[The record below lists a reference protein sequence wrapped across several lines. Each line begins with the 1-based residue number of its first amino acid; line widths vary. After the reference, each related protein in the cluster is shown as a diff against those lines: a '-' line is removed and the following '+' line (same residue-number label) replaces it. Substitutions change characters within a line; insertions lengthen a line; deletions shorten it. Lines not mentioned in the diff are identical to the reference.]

1 VSCSPR
7 GPAAESYRLSQK
19 IIGFLLRNQPTAT
32 VIQRIVSGGVLAHID
47 EDYAM
52 SQHGT
57 ADVSQEGTAAQSEQL
72 IRELQSADVV
82 VIATPMNNYT
92 LPSSLKLWIDH
103 VVRVRWTFNVSREG
117 KVGLL
122 RDRPVFVAVSS
133 AGRYS
138 GANVPREF
146 FLRIRA
152 GDRSDRS
159 PPATSAFESVTQ
171 RQQVTLDCLQI
182 QAFELSRVVEIRVR
196 GIGLRGVLLQQ
207 IDPQLVWP
215 PVAVGSPSAGN
226 VTDFYRFDRAKSTK
240 ARRGAGT

>member
-1 VSCSPR
+1 MNILHVSCSPR

-32 VIQRIVSGGVLAHID
+32 VTERNVSGGVLAHID

-138 GANVPREF
+138 GANARQPD
-146 FLRIRA
+146 FLTPYLRA
-152 GDRSDRS
+152 ILGMIGLHDLTFISVQGAALGALALAEARANADQALLEYFSAVQTDPGSSPWSTPLRS
-159 PPATSAFESVTQ
+159 PA
-171 RQQVTLDCLQI
+171 
-182 QAFELSRVVEIRVR
+182 
-196 GIGLRGVLLQQ
+196 
-207 IDPQLVWP
+207 
-215 PVAVGSPSAGN
+215 
-226 VTDFYRFDRAKSTK
+226 
-240 ARRGAGT
+240 